1 VKSLLAGLGLTA
13 AVTLALRAVF
23 GPGVVLAG
31 LAFGLLATVIQL
43 AAVRLLRRAWSGSN
57 VEFLKGVGAGMGL
70 RFAGVVGLLVAILL
84 DRERFPPL
92 PSAVGFLGV
101 LIPLLFL
108 EVRLAR

>member
-1 VKSLLAGLGLTA
+1 
-13 AVTLALRAVF
+13 
-23 GPGVVLAG
+23 
-31 LAFGLLATVIQL
+31 
-43 AAVRLLRRAWSGSN
+43 
-57 VEFLKGVGAGMGL
+57 
-70 RFAGVVGLLVAILL
+70 VGLLVAILL